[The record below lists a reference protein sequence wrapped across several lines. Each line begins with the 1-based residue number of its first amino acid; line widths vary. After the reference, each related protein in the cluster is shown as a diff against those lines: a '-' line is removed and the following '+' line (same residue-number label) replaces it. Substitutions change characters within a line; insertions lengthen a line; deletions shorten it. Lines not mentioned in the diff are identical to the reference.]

1 MAPTKWRLHMHAMC
15 GLFLWWQG
23 EDMPH
28 RHHHR
33 RSGRRHRRSW
43 RRRHHHSPA
52 WNAPYAPPSPYWS
65 VPSPYWNAPPPYWN
79 APTWNTGWDGGR
91 PWDGRWPYPIGPVD
105 PVKSCIESGRTREGV
120 LFLERDCAG
129 FPVGPRC
136 CADQKEVVYCN
147 GNVHGGMSVGA
158 LQCLQRD

>member
-1 MAPTKWRLHMHAMC
+1 
-15 GLFLWWQG
+15 
-23 EDMPH
+23 MPH
-28 RHHHR
+28 RK
-33 RSGRRHRRSW
+33 SGHRHRRSW
-43 RRRHHHSPA
+43 RRRHHHHHHYPA
-52 WNAPYAPPSPYWS
+52 WQQAPVPYWSAPTPYWS
-65 VPSPYWNAPPPYWN
+65 VPTTPSYW
-79 APTWNTGWDGGR
+79 PTTGWDGGR

-147 GNVHGGMSVGA
+147 GNVAGGMSVGA
-158 LQCLQRD
+158 LQCLQRDDD